1 MSFLP
6 LGRLFWKFLIFFFLA
21 QLTAVFGIGLA
32 IWAIKPEHE
41 FGPRP
46 PYSSNPPN
54 QYNPYNS
61 PGTAQQAHGEYPPAF
76 APPHP
81 PGGEAYASGGEAPPL
96 PPRFGEPPQPRGPKP
111 PLFHLLAGAVV
122 SLLFAAL
129 LAAYVSRPIL
139 RLRQAMQAGAKG
151 DLSAGLSAAMGN
163 RRDELADLGQDFD
176 RMAQHISQLME
187 GQRRLLHDVSHEL
200 RSPLARLNA
209 IIGLA
214 RQQPEFL
221 VDCLSRLEHE
231 SMRMDRLL
239 SELLT
244 LSRLESGM
252 TEPGVECVDLAE
264 LLTDVVSDAAPEIEQ
279 AGCKVELKNSPR
291 AVLRGDPEMLHRVFD
306 NLLRNALT
314 HAAAGGWVGI
324 ELSLA
329 ESGSKAIVRVED
341 CGPGVAER
349 ALEHLFVPFYRASPR
364 PGKNGYGL
372 GLAIARRI
380 VEHHH
385 GRIEATRRTPCGLCL
400 TVSLPLLEPLHST

>member
-32 IWAIKPEHE
+32 IWAIKPDHDYGRDHRPYPSAPPGIEQQARGE
-41 FGPRP
+41 FPPLFPAPRP
-46 PYSSNPPN
+46 PELE
-54 QYNPYNS
+54 
-61 PGTAQQAHGEYPPAF
+61 GR
-76 APPHP
+76 
-81 PGGEAYASGGEAPPL
+81 ASDGEAPSL
-96 PPRFGEPPQPRGPKP
+96 PPRFGEPPLPRGPKP

-151 DLSAGLSAAMGN
+151 ELSAGLSVAMGN

-252 TEPGVECVDLAE
+252 TEPGAEGVDLAE
-264 LLTDVVSDAAPEIEQ
+264 LLNDVVSDAAPEIEQ

-329 ESGSKAIVRVED
+329 EGGSIATVRVED
-341 CGPGVAER
+341 CGPGVAEC

-372 GLAIARRI
+372 GLAIAQRI

-385 GRIEATRRTPCGLCL
+385 GRIEATRRAPGGLCL

>member
-32 IWAIKPEHE
+32 IWAIKPEFDYGRGHPPHQAYPSTPPGMEQQARGE
-41 FGPRP
+41 FPPAFPPPRP
-46 PYSSNPPN
+46 PAMDAPVS
-54 QYNPYNS
+54 
-61 PGTAQQAHGEYPPAF
+61 GGA
-76 APPHP
+76 APPF
-81 PGGEAYASGGEAPPL
+81 
-96 PPRFGEPPQPRGPKP
+96 PPRFGEPPRGAKL

-151 DLSAGLSAAMGN
+151 ELSAGLSAAMGN

-187 GQRRLLHDVSHEL
+187 GQRRLLYDVSHEL

-214 RQQPEFL
+214 RQQPDFL

-252 TEPGVECVDLAE
+252 TEQADEVVDLGE
-264 LLTDVVSDAAPEIEQ
+264 LLNDVVSDAAPESEQ
-279 AGCKVELKNSPR
+279 AGCKVELKNSPH
-291 AVLRGDPEMLHRVFD
+291 AVLRGDPEMLHRAFD
-306 NLLRNALT
+306 NLLRNALA

-324 ELSLA
+324 ELVLA
-329 ESGSKAIVRVED
+329 ESGSEAIVRVED
-341 CGPGVAER
+341 CGPGVANS
-349 ALEHLFVPFYRASPR
+349 ALKHLFEPFYRASPS
-364 PGKNGYGL
+364 PGKNGHGL
-372 GLAIARRI
+372 GLAIAKRI
-380 VEHHH
+380 VECHG
-385 GRIEATRRTPCGLCL
+385 GRIEATLRSPSGLCL
-400 TVSLPLLEPLHST
+400 TISLPGLQPPHST

>member
-1 MSFLP
+1 MPCLP

-32 IWAIKPEHE
+32 IWAIKPEHD
-41 FGPRP
+41 FGRAPP
-46 PYSSNPPN
+46 PYSL
-54 QYNPYNS
+54 NS
-61 PGTAQQAHGEYPPAF
+61 PATAQHARGEYLPPYL
-76 APPHP
+76 PPP
-81 PGGEAYASGGEAPPL
+81 PPEGEAPASGGEAPPL

-139 RLRQAMQAGAKG
+139 RLRQALQAGAKG
-151 DLSAGLSAAMGN
+151 ELSPGLSAAMGK

-252 TEPGVECVDLAE
+252 AEQANEWVDLAE
-264 LLTDVVSDAAPEIEQ
+264 LLNDVVSDAAPEIEQ
-279 AGCKVELKNSPR
+279 AGCLVELKNAPQ

-324 ELSLA
+324 ELALA

-341 CGPGVAER
+341 CGPGVAES
-349 ALEHLFVPFYRASPR
+349 ALAHLFVPFYRASPR
-364 PGKNGYGL
+364 PGKSGHGL
-372 GLAIARRI
+372 GLAIARQI
-380 VEHHH
+380 VEFHG
-385 GRIEATRRTPCGLCL
+385 GRIEATLRSPSGLCL
-400 TVSLPLLEPLHST
+400 TVSLPLLARPHST

>member
-1 MSFLP
+1 MPCLP

-32 IWAIKPEHE
+32 IWAIKPEHDSWRD
-41 FGPRP
+41 RP
-46 PYSSNPPN
+46 PYPP
-54 QYNPYNS
+54 YPS
-61 PGTAQQAHGEYPPAF
+61 APPGMEQQARGAS
-76 APPHP
+76 APPFPLP
-81 PGGEAYASGGEAPPL
+81 PLPLETQASEGVRPPL
-96 PPRFGEPPQPRGPKP
+96 PPPPRGPKP

-139 RLRQAMQAGAKG
+139 RLRQALQAGAKG
-151 DLSAGLSAAMGN
+151 ELSPGLSAAMGK

-252 TEPGVECVDLAE
+252 AEAGDEYVDLGE
-264 LLTDVVSDAAPEIEQ
+264 LLNDVVSDAAPEIEQ
-279 AGCKVELKNSPR
+279 AACRVELKDSPHV
-291 AVLRGDPEMLHRVFD
+291 VLRGDPEMLHRVFD

-324 ELSLA
+324 ELVLA
-329 ESGSKAIVRVED
+329 ESGSEAIVRVED
-341 CGPGVAER
+341 RGPGVASG

-364 PGKNGYGL
+364 PGKNGHGL
-372 GLAIARRI
+372 GLAIAQRI

-385 GRIEATRRTPCGLCL
+385 GRIEATLRKPSGLCL
-400 TVSLPLLEPLHST
+400 TVSLPGVQAPHST